1 MVHIIK
7 YGDNMSKKDDF
18 KDFVSKHPDL
28 VSIVKNKT
36 HTWQDLYEVYDLYGN
51 DENLWDRYTNN
62 KDINTSKNTNSKV
75 ESISEL
81 TKLFKNINIDNV
93 QKYIDTAQKAIGV
106 IQELTGS
113 GATAENIAKGPSVS
127 RPINKIFED

>member
-1 MVHIIK
+1 MT
-7 YGDNMSKKDDF
+7 KKEEF
-18 KDFVSKHPDL
+18 KNFVSTHPSL
-28 VSIVKNKT
+28 VNIVKDKS
-36 HTWQDLYEVYDLYGN
+36 HSWQDLFEVYDLYGP
-51 DENLWDRYTNN
+51 DETLWNRYLNTV
-62 KDINTSKNTNSKV
+62 DSSEATSKDASKQS
-75 ESISEL
+75 SIGEL

-113 GATAENIAKGPSVS
+113 SAASDIASKGPSVS